1 MKSGELARIA
11 LLARVLGVD
20 ASKDGVVHGIG
31 DDAAVLDL
39 ASMPDDGDEDTGD
52 DGERGARL
60 VWTVDAQVD
69 GTHFR
74 RDLCSW
80 EDVGWRSF
88 MAAASDVAAMGG
100 APWCAL
106 SSLVLA
112 PEVDDADLDALARG
126 QRAAADAT
134 GAPIVGGNLARGATS
149 SVTTT
154 VLGTARRAITRGGA
168 RAGDSLWLAGDVGL
182 AAAGLR
188 ALERGLG
195 AAAPFDEAIAA
206 WRRPHARFE
215 DAARIAATD
224 DVRACI
230 DVSDGLA
237 RDVLHLA
244 SASGV
249 RAVIDAR
256 ALLAACGERLATV
269 ARALGDDALDLALHG
284 GEDYALVVA
293 CPDAHAPLGFVK
305 IGELT
310 KGEGLSLRERSGVE
324 RALDARGFD
333 HFGVQE
339 QPMKRGR

>member
-1 MKSGELARIA
+1 M
-11 LLARVLGVD
+11 
-20 ASKDGVVHGIG
+20 
-31 DDAAVLDL
+31 
-39 ASMPDDGDEDTGD
+39 
-52 DGERGARL
+52 
-60 VWTVDAQVD
+60 WTVDAQVE

-126 QRAAADAT
+126 QRAAADAA
-134 GAPIVGGNLARGATS
+134 GAPIVGGNLSRGATS

-154 VLGTARRAITRGGA
+154 VLGTSHRAITRSGA

-195 AAAPFDEAIAA
+195 GATFDQAIAA

-215 DAARIAATD
+215 DAARIAAID

-244 SASGV
+244 SASEL

-256 ALLAACGERLATV
+256 ALLAACGERLETV
-269 ARALGDDALDLALHG
+269 ARALGDDALDLALYG

-305 IGELT
+305 IGELR
-310 KGEGLSLRERSGVE
+310 KGQGLSLRELSGVE

-333 HFGVQE
+333 HFDARE
-339 QPMKRGR
+339 QPMKRSR